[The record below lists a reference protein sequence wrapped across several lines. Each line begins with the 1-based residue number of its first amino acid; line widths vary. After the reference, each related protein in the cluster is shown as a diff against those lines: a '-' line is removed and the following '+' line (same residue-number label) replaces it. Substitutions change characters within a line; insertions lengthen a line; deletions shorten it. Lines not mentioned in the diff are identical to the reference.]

1 MAKWTDLKSSS
12 ILFFKSYKF
21 PELGPPILTK
31 PKKHLNDCRLAI
43 VTTAGLHLHS
53 DKAFSRNFWASDCS
67 YRTIPVEARL
77 KDLSISHHSG
87 EFDKTGIRKDL
98 NTVYP
103 IDRVLELVSQGKVG
117 SVARH
122 HYSFMGSIANP
133 EMITNHY
140 APELAERLKDE
151 EVDLVLLTPV

>member
-1 MAKWTDLKSSS
+1 MAKWTDLKSTSK
-12 ILFFKSYKF
+12 LFFESYKF
-21 PELGPPILTK
+21 PELAAPILTK
-31 PKKHLNDCRLAI
+31 PKKELNDCRVAI

-98 NTVYP
+98 NVVYP
-103 IDRVLELVSQGKVG
+103 IDRLLELVSQGKVG
-117 SVARH
+117 SVAQH
-122 HYSFMGSIANP
+122 HYSFMGSIPNP
-133 EMITNHY
+133 EQITNHY
-140 APELAERLKDE
+140 APELAKRLKDE